1 MTHPL
6 IELHQRTKTFK
17 SDENTI
23 NQKSP
28 EQKNKP
34 YIRYQNIYIFVH
46 PKFKNSII
54 NNKHIQMDPLI
65 NASKNDHLSKVMT
78 TH

>member
-34 YIRYQNIYIFVH
+34 YIRYQNIYIQ
-46 PKFKNSII
+46 PKFKYSII
-54 NNKHIQMDPLI
+54 NNKHIQMAPLI
-65 NASKNDHLSKVMT
+65 NASKNDHL
-78 TH
+78 